1 MVQAEGGQS
10 PQELHPFKNEYILFN
25 FCVFHFI
32 SSRKVEEKMVH
43 WSRQR
48 VATSHHRSSTHIK
61 CSLAPPSHLLL
72 HPTTTSVLLGSY
84 ADILLSV
91 ILGLCKV
98 QRRRNFDAL
107 SKLHC
112 QSCFLYKVFK
122 EELLTYCSTRCS

>member
-61 CSLAPPSHLLL
+61 CSLAPPSHLLHLPTKIVL
-72 HPTTTSVLLGSY
+72 HSKVLARIPVLLTK
-84 ADILLSV
+84 
-91 ILGLCKV
+91 CPT
-98 QRRRNFDAL
+98 FP
-107 SKLHC
+107 
-112 QSCFLYKVFK
+112 
-122 EELLTYCSTRCS
+122 STSPSH